1 MKFVLSR
8 ELVDQIVFAMENQ
21 ECEYVLDV
29 QTMQIEPASEE
40 RADDPQR
47 FVPLPVWESVDG
59 YNLMERFT
67 GTLNNPVYRERL
79 GAILSSG
86 RGVFRNFKNAL
97 KERPDIERLW
107 LRFKDR
113 EMQNLVVEWYN
124 DACEFLGL
132 DPEDPQFQETDDL
145 VLSDFVMQHYS
156 GPLPDVVADYA
167 RECAQS
173 VAGELF
179 AEQPADYRD
188 FLAARLLHGMP
199 AMESSETLA
208 CVAEGPEGRRAGLV
222 CGQHHRLD
230 GGRLVA
236 VLALLAVEP
245 EFRGLGIATALL
257 HAYLHHA
264 RSAGVSRVLVS
275 LPGSADV
282 IRGSLEELGFESV
295 STVLELDLPE
305 WVRSQR

>member
-1 MKFVLSR
+1 MTFVLSR
-8 ELVDQIVFAMENQ
+8 ELVEQIVFAMENQ
-21 ECEYVLDV
+21 DCEYVLDV
-29 QTMQIEPASEE
+29 QTMQIEPADDEQV
-40 RADDPQR
+40 DDPQR
-47 FVPLPVWESVDG
+47 YVPLPVWESVDG

-67 GTLNNPVYRERL
+67 GTLNNPIYRDRL

-132 DPEDPQFQETDDL
+132 DPEEPQWRETDDL
-145 VLSDFVMQHYS
+145 VLSDFVMQRYV
-156 GPLPDVVADYA
+156 GPLPDGIAEYA
-167 RECAQS
+167 RERAQA

-188 FLAARLLHGMP
+188 FLAARLLHGVP
-199 AMESSETLA
+199 AVESSDTLA

-222 CGQHHRLD
+222 CARHHRLD
-230 GGRLVA
+230 GGRQVA
-236 VLALLAVEP
+236 VVGLLTVEP
-245 EFRGLGIATALL
+245 EFRGLGVAKALL
-257 HAYLHHA
+257 HAYLNHA
-264 RSAGVSRVLVS
+264 RSAGVSRVVVT

-282 IRGSLEELGFESV
+282 MRGSLEVMGFEPV
-295 STVLELDLPE
+295 STVLELDLRE
-305 WVRSQR
+305 WARSQ